1 MGLPRGSIS
10 RTVVESGDRGAWN
23 QLERGE
29 LTLSEFAEK
38 FTKEVTQRVK
48 QIYSV
53 LSNIKLYDC
62 KIMTI
67 FSSEFK
73 THLITYC
80 LELVFFIL
88 QSCT

>member
-53 LSNIKLYDC
+53 L
-62 KIMTI
+62 
-67 FSSEFK
+67 
-73 THLITYC
+73 
-80 LELVFFIL
+80 
-88 QSCT
+88 

>member
-10 RTVVESGDRGAWN
+10 RTVVESGDCGAWN

-38 FTKEVTQRVK
+38 FTKEVTQKVKQIYSVLSVTQRVK

-53 LSNIKLYDC
+53 LSVTQKVKQIYSVL
-62 KIMTI
+62 
-67 FSSEFK
+67 
-73 THLITYC
+73 
-80 LELVFFIL
+80 
-88 QSCT
+88 